1 MVGNPQTSANAQVRL
16 LLDSGSQG
24 TYVTEQLVNDLGLVR
39 GVEQEIKVVIVGSKA
54 DKLQQS

>member
-54 DKLQQS
+54 DQIE